1 MILNHYQVT
10 HDLIWLFWYRYICLT
25 CVLPRLAS
33 FYLGSLHFLTG
44 AWWHGALLFQLAC
57 VPVGRSQAI
66 RVSQS
71 PKQSLYVASQFT
83 EVSRQIRSFGSYW
96 FSKVW
101 EYVLIR
107 LLNRLFCYLFCQIS
121 SSVVVVVNWSHMSV
135 KCASH
140 LWNDLCFWLLVGR

>member
-33 FYLGSLHFLTG
+33 FYLESLHFLTG

-57 VPVGRSQAI
+57 APVGRSQAI

-83 EVSRQIRSFGSYW
+83 EVSRQIRSFGSY
-96 FSKVW
+96 
-101 EYVLIR
+101 
-107 LLNRLFCYLFCQIS
+107 
-121 SSVVVVVNWSHMSV
+121 
-135 KCASH
+135 
-140 LWNDLCFWLLVGR
+140 